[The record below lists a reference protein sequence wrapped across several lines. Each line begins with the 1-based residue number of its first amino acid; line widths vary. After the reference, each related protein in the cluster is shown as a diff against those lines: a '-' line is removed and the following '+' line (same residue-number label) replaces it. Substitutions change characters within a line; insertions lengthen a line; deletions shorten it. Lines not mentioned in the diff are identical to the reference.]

1 MTSAQRGPLIAGTWL
16 VGLGVV
22 FLVRQALNIPW
33 SEAWPLF
40 LILVGVASAVSVV
53 LRGLRGVPGLWDL
66 TWPVAWIVVGFALLL
81 STTGRLGTGPIDL
94 VTEYWPWVLVV
105 LGIWFVI
112 GALLPGAAPT
122 ESLAIGLGGATEATV
137 RIQFGAGEL
146 TSRRAAPGK
155 LVDGEFIGGVVSRR
169 EGTGSV
175 RLEQDTSFGLPWLDH
190 RSTWSVGLTGEVPL
204 DLRLDTGAARARLD
218 LSDLQVRR
226 LEIHS
231 GASNTQVRLPRS
243 AGATTVKAETG
254 AASLTLEVPDGV
266 AARIRSRIAL
276 GSSQVDLERFPRAG
290 DGYESPDYATAAN
303 RVDIDVSGGVGSFKI
318 VGGA

>member
-1 MTSAQRGPLIAGTWL
+1 VSSAQRGPLIAGTWL

-22 FLVRQALNIPW
+22 FLIRQALDIPW

-40 LILVGVASAVSVV
+40 VILVGVASGVSVL

-66 TWPVAWIVVGFALLL
+66 TWPVAWIVVGVALLL
-81 STTGRLGTGPIDL
+81 STTGRLGRGPVDL
-94 VTEYWPWVLVV
+94 VAEYWPWVLVV

-112 GALLPGAAPT
+112 GAFLPGGAPT
-122 ESLAIGLGGATEATV
+122 ESLAIGLDGASEANV

-146 TSRRAAPGK
+146 ATRRAAPGN
-155 LVDGEFIGGVVSRR
+155 LVDGEFIGGVIHRR
-169 EGTGSV
+169 EGAGSV

-190 RSTWSVGLTGEVPL
+190 RSSWSVGLTGEVPL

-218 LSDLQVRR
+218 LSDLRVRR

-231 GASNTQVRLPRS
+231 GASDTHVRLPRA

-254 AASLTLEVPDGV
+254 AASLTIEIPEGV
-266 AARIRSRIAL
+266 AARIRSRMGL

-290 DGYESPDYATAAN
+290 EGYESADYATAAN
-303 RVDIDVSGGVGSFKI
+303 RADIDISGGVGSFKI